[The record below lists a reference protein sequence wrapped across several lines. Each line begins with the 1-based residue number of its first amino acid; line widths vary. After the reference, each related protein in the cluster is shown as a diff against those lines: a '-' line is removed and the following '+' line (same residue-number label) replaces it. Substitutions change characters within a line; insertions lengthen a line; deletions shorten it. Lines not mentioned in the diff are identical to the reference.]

1 MHELALIES
10 VARLAI
16 AEAEQRGAEAITAI
30 HLRVGTLAGVDP
42 DALRFAAQVVLA
54 DGLAATARLEI
65 ELVLAQAWCSPCAA
79 LFDLEA
85 GLSLCPRCGA
95 SSGELRCGREL
106 ELAALELL
114 LPDQPEPA
122 GCAAGGAT

>member
-1 MHELALIES
+1 MMES
-10 VARLAI
+10 VARLAL
-16 AEAEQRGAEAITAI
+16 AEAQQRGAEAVIAI
-30 HLRVGTLAGVDP
+30 HLRVGSLAGVDP

-54 DGLAATARLEI
+54 HGLAAKARLEI
-65 ELVLAQAWCSPCAA
+65 ELVIAQAWCSPCAA

-114 LPDQPEPA
+114 LPDQPGPA
-122 GCAAGGAT
+122 GFAAGGPT